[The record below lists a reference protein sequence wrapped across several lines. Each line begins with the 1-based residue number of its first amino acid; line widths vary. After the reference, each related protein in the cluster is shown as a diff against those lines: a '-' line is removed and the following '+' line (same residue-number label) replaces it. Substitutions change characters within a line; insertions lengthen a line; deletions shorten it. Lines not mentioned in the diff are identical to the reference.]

1 MLGQYYC
8 GWSILNMQI
17 AQALLKAEVL
27 RSVDPKTELS
37 IRNIINSGPDQLKAQ
52 KSLEFITKSDSFA
65 RYGGTHL

>member
-1 MLGQYYC
+1 M
-8 GWSILNMQI
+8 
-17 AQALLKAEVL
+17 QALLKAEVL

-37 IRNIINSGPDQLKAQ
+37 IRNIINSGPDKLKAQ